1 MAKTA
6 GEVFKEIAAPAPWE
20 VPPLPIPVE
29 QIKEVITANV
39 VIVGA
44 GMAGMCAAVSAAQAS
59 AKCVLLE
66 KGPTYMAHGAYN
78 GAVGSKLQKKLGIEI
93 DKEELIAQLMRWA
106 GEKADRRLVR
116 LWADK
121 SGEAMD
127 WLLDMAEAAGQ
138 CAARV
143 DTDILSGKDEFYR
156 EYPTAHLFPGMQAGL
171 MKLLEHNAKTIGVDI
186 RYETPAAR
194 LVKEEKRR
202 VSGVIAE
209 TSKDKY
215 TLFKASNGVI
225 LCTGGYS
232 HNPEMVAKYCPWALG
247 IDNWYRP
254 PRDTGDGHR
263 MGLWVGAAMDRIPHC
278 TMIHPGFNPAGF
290 PLNVRVPLMAVPFLN
305 VNIFGER
312 FMNEDVPM
320 PYLSNV
326 QLSQP
331 GKVYWQVWDEKWR
344 EDASKMGRTL
354 GRLREKPEEAAR
366 AIETAAAIGAV
377 LKISSLEELAQK
389 MEVPYKAFK
398 ATIDRNNQLAR
409 MGKDLDFGKMPS
421 RLTTIEKPPFYAVKR
436 QPQILVTLS
445 GLKINTRMEVIDPEW
460 KVIPG
465 LYAAG
470 NVSGGFFAECY
481 PFMAAGLS
489 HGRALTSGRLAGLNA
504 AASLG

>member
-1 MAKTA
+1 MAKAA
-6 GEVFKEIAAPAPWE
+6 GEVSKEMQAPAPWE
-20 VPPLPIPVE
+20 VPPPPIPAE
-29 QIKEVITANV
+29 QIKEVRTADV
-39 VIVGA
+39 LIVGA
-44 GMAGMCAAVSAAQAS
+44 GIAGMCAAVSAAQAG
-59 AKCVLLE
+59 AKTMLLE

-78 GAVGSKLQKKLGIEI
+78 GAVGSKLQKKLGVEI

-138 CAARV
+138 TAVRV
-143 DTDILSGKDEFYR
+143 DTDILSSKDEFYR
-156 EYPTAHLFPGMQAGL
+156 EYPTAHIFPGMQAGL
-171 MKLLEHNAKTIGVDI
+171 MKLLQNNAKTHGVDI

-194 LVKEEKRR
+194 LVREEKGR

-209 TSKDKY
+209 ASKDKY
-215 TLFKASNGVI
+215 TLFKANKGVV

-254 PRDTGDGHR
+254 PLETGDGHK
-263 MGLWVGAAMDRIPHC
+263 MGLWIGAAMDRIPHC

-290 PLNVRVPLMAVPFLN
+290 PLNVMVPLMAVPFLN

-320 PYLSNV
+320 PYLSNA
-326 QLSQP
+326 QFNQP
-331 GKVYWQVWDEKWR
+331 KQVYWQVWDEKWP
-344 EDASKMGRTL
+344 EDASRMGRTL
-354 GRLREKPEEAAR
+354 GRLREKPEQAAG
-366 AIETAAAIGAV
+366 AIEKAVAIGAV
-377 LKISSLEELAQK
+377 LKMSSLEQLAQK
-389 MEVPYKAFK
+389 MGVPYKAFK
-398 ATIDRNNQLAR
+398 ATVDRYNELAR
-409 MGKDLDFGKMPS
+409 MGKDLDFGKIPG
-421 RLTTIEKPPFYAVKR
+421 RLSTIEKPPFYAVKR

-445 GLKINTRMEVIDPEW
+445 GLKVNTRLEVLDPDW

-489 HGRALTSGRLAGLNA
+489 HGRALTFGRLAGLNA
-504 AASLG
+504 AASPG